1 MKAARRASR
10 REFLSVL
17 GVGATL
23 GALGAVVSPVGCFP
37 PPPAPPPDPCNV
49 QVVTLKIYADE
60 LINPNEAEQTRPV
73 AIRLYQLTSDVKL
86 LNARYD
92 DLLLKDKETLG
103 DQMLKV
109 DEFEIFP
116 NDLFEVKF
124 ERIPEANILAG
135 VAFFHTPVG
144 QSYKTFY
151 EFPPM
156 PDTPAACGPG
166 AGDGGKGPDGK
177 EPPQAFPETGFF
189 VRGRKLDNG
198 SEFDPSMFPNATK
211 FRNINLPKASAEK
224 ASQQKYTA
232 PGAAK

>member
-10 REFLSVL
+10 RTLLSVL
-17 GVGATL
+17 GLSATF
-23 GALGAVVSPVGCFP
+23 GALAVPVGCFP

-49 QVVTLKIYADE
+49 QIVSLKVYADE
-60 LINPNEAEQTRPV
+60 LINPNESEQPRPV
-73 AIRLYQLTSDVKL
+73 AIRLYQLTTDSKI

-103 DQMLKV
+103 DQVLKV
-109 DEFEIFP
+109 DEFDIFP

-144 QSYKTFY
+144 QAYKTFY

-156 PDTPAACGPG
+156 PNTPEACAPG
-166 AGDGGKGPDGK
+166 AGEGGKGPDGK
-177 EPPQAFPETGFF
+177 EPPQAFPETEFF

-198 SEFDPSMFPNATK
+198 SEFDASMFPNATK
-211 FRNINLPKASAEK
+211 FRQINLPKASATK
-224 ASQQKYTA
+224 ASQQTYSA
-232 PGAAK
+232 PGASK